1 MTATPTTATRAA
13 ATPAGSAWA
22 GRQPRYRL
30 AAAALAA
37 AGAGFAIYPAVRP
50 FSDETSL
57 RGAAAFAS
65 ARWLVAHSTAMIAF
79 VLLALGLFGVAA
91 ALRETAAARRARLG
105 AVLAAAGAGLTLPY
119 YGAETFGLHA
129 AGQEALRRGDAQL
142 LTSLTGAIRWQEGIW
157 FITAGLLLV
166 AAGAVIIA
174 WAIWGSRSRARYAG
188 IPLAAGF
195 ALYLPQFTAGQP
207 VRVAHGL
214 LITAGGLLLA
224 WNLARRTGRRHA

>member
-13 ATPAGSAWA
+13 TPPGLAAA
-22 GRQPRYRL
+22 RRQPRYRL

-50 FSDETSL
+50 FTDETSL

-65 ARWLVAHSTAMIAF
+65 ARWLVAHSAAMIAF
-79 VLLALGLFGVAA
+79 VLLALGLSGVAA
-91 ALRETAAARRARLG
+91 ALQATAAAPRARLG

-129 AGQEALRRGDAQL
+129 AGQQALRRGDAQL
-142 LTSLTGAIRWQEGIW
+142 LTSLTGAIRWQQGIW

-166 AAGAVIIA
+166 AAGAIIIA
-174 WAIWGSRSRARYAG
+174 WAMWASRSPARYAG

-214 LITAGGLLLA
+214 LITAGSLLLA
-224 WNLARRTGRRHA
+224 WNLVRRTERRYA

>member
-1 MTATPTTATRAA
+1 MTATPTTAGRAA
-13 ATPAGSAWA
+13 AVPAGLADA
-22 GRQPRYRL
+22 RRQPRYRL

-37 AGAGFAIYPAVRP
+37 AGAGFAIYPAIRP

-79 VLLALGLFGVAA
+79 VLLALGLCGVAA
-91 ALRETAAARRARLG
+91 ALQATSSARRARLG

-129 AGQEALRRGDAQL
+129 TGQQALRRGDAQL
-142 LTSLTGAIRWQEGIW
+142 LTSLTDAIRWQEGIW
-157 FITAGLLLV
+157 FITVGLLLV

-174 WAIWGSRSRARYAG
+174 WAIWGSRSLARYAG

-214 LITAGGLLLA
+214 LIAAGGLLLA
-224 WNLARRTGRRHA
+224 GNLVRRTERRDA

>member
-1 MTATPTTATRAA
+1 MAATPTTATRV
-13 ATPAGSAWA
+13 ATPAGPA
-22 GRQPRYRL
+22 GARRQPRYRL

-50 FSDETSL
+50 FTDETSL

-65 ARWLVAHSTAMIAF
+65 ARWLVAHCTAMIAF
-79 VLLALGLFGVAA
+79 VLLVLGLCGVAA
-91 ALRETAAARRARLG
+91 RLRQTAAARPARLG
-105 AVLAAAGAGLTLPY
+105 AVLAATGAGLTLPY

-129 AGQEALRRGDAQL
+129 AGQQALRHGDAQL
-142 LTSLTGAIRWQEGIW
+142 LTALTGAIRWQQGIW

-166 AAGAVIIA
+166 AAGAIIIA
-174 WAIWGSRSRARYAG
+174 WAIWGSRSLARYAG

-214 LITAGGLLLA
+214 LIAAGGLLLA
-224 WNLARRTGRRHA
+224 WNLARCTGPDRA